1 MLPILVSAMQNRISA
16 YKLASLVYPY
26 PTKAELIKRVA
37 DRFVVSTITNVK
49 WELKYFFKE
58 NSLQIVTGLIWITI
72 VYSFFTYKAMHGL
85 GVEQIALNIYNFIWS
100 NMLIGPL
107 IYITLYAIR
116 PVVLFPATLMTVM
129 SWALFGFWW
138 GMAFTMV
145 WENMSASFA
154 YLLWRIFGK
163 KLIGKSGGVGIVADI
178 KSKANEAP
186 FMTIL
191 MTRLLFFPFDL
202 VNYVSGFLKIN
213 FKWFFLA
220 TLVWI
225 IPWASIFILAGSAF
239 HSSTI
244 TSFNDAL
251 KNVDITLLY
260 LAAVLFVLS
269 IIVAKVLKKRGL

>member
-1 MLPILVSAMQNRISA
+1 
-16 YKLASLVYPY
+16 
-26 PTKAELIKRVA
+26 
-37 DRFVVSTITNVK
+37 
-49 WELKYFFKE
+49 
-58 NSLQIVTGLIWITI
+58 
-72 VYSFFTYKAMHGL
+72 
-85 GVEQIALNIYNFIWS
+85 
-100 NMLIGPL
+100 MLIGPL